1 MRMRTTCIGLGRGR
15 LALLMILAVLGML
28 QQACTLAAP
37 PFRDSGRVSIEGS
50 ADIKGDDKDVA
61 AILAA
66 FNHAEDALHLKNVD
80 GVMALYSEQYRHHG
94 LSKTDL
100 RAIWEEMLAHYD
112 GLASTHVFSRISVEA
127 SRKVPTARVSCTG
140 SLWGT
145 SKATKER
152 EAIDSWFFEIHHLVY
167 EDGEWRILG
176 HEGGDTTTVTF
187 GKSPHPF
194 F

>member
-1 MRMRTTCIGLGRGR
+1 MTHIRRKRCR
-15 LALLMILAVLGML
+15 LALLVSVAVLGPL
-28 QQACTLAAP
+28 HQACMVPAP
-37 PFRDSGRVSIEGS
+37 PFRDSGRVSIERG
-50 ADIKGDDKDVA
+50 ADINGDDRDVA

-66 FNHAEDALHLKNVD
+66 FNHAEDALHQNNVD

-94 LSKTDL
+94 LSKADL
-100 RAIWEEMLAHYD
+100 RTIWEDMLAHYD
-112 GLASTHVFSRISVEA
+112 GLASTHVFSRVSVVA
-127 SRKVPTARVSCTG
+127 SGKVPTARIGCTG

-152 EAIDSWFFEIHHLVY
+152 EVIDSWFFEIHPVVFEH
-167 EDGEWRILG
+167 GEWRILG
-176 HEGGDTTTVTF
+176 HDGGDIPTVLF

>member
-1 MRMRTTCIGLGRGR
+1 MASLRQTRSRLGLLVL
-15 LALLMILAVLGML
+15 LATLGML
-28 QQACTLAAP
+28 SQGCMVAAP
-37 PFRDSGRVSIEGS
+37 PFRDAGRVSIES
-50 ADIKGDDKDVA
+50 AAEIKGDDRDVA

-66 FNHAEDALHLKNVD
+66 FNHAEESLHQNNVE

-94 LSKTDL
+94 LSKRDL
-100 RAIWEEMLAHYD
+100 RTIWEEMLAQYD
-112 GLASTHVFSRISVEA
+112 GLASTHVFSRVSVVASGEA
-127 SRKVPTARVSCTG
+127 PTARVWCTG

-152 EAIDSWFFEIHHLVY
+152 EVIDSWFFEIHHLVN
-167 EDGEWRILG
+167 EDGGWRILG
-176 HEGGDTTTVTF
+176 HAGGDTTTVAF

>member
-1 MRMRTTCIGLGRGR
+1 MTQIWRGGCR
-15 LALLMILAVLGML
+15 LTLLTSLTVLGVL
-28 QQACTLAAP
+28 PQGCFVAAP
-37 PFRDSGRVSIEGS
+37 PFRDTGRVSIQGG
-50 ADIKGDDKDVA
+50 ADIKGDDRDVA

-66 FNHAEDALHLKNVD
+66 FNHAEEALHRNNID
-80 GVMALYSEQYRHHG
+80 GVMALYSAQYQHHG

-100 RAIWEEMLAHYD
+100 RTIWEEMLAQYD
-112 GLASTHVFSRISVEA
+112 GLASTHVFSRVSVET
-127 SRKVPTARVSCTG
+127 SGTVPTARVWCTG

-152 EAIDSWFFEIHHLVY
+152 DVIDSWFYEVHHLAY
-167 EDGEWRILG
+167 ENGEWRIVG
-176 HEGGDTTTVTF
+176 HAGGETPTVAF

>member
-1 MRMRTTCIGLGRGR
+1 MERW
-15 LALLMILAVLGML
+15 AEV
-28 QQACTLAAP
+28 
-37 PFRDSGRVSIEGS
+37 
-50 ADIKGDDKDVA
+50 KGDDRDVA

-66 FNHAEDALHLKNVD
+66 FNRAEEALHRKNVD
-80 GVMALYSEQYRHHG
+80 GVIALYSAQYQHHG

-100 RAIWEEMLAHYD
+100 RTIWEEMLMQYD
-112 GLASTHVFSRISVEA
+112 GLASTHVFSRVNVESSGNIRMA
-127 SRKVPTARVSCTG
+127 QVWCTG

-152 EAIDSWFFEIHHLVY
+152 EVIDTWFYEIHYLVY
-167 EDGEWRILG
+167 EEGDWRILG
-176 HEGGDTTTVTF
+176 HAGGETRTVTF

>member
-1 MRMRTTCIGLGRGR
+1 M
-15 LALLMILAVLGML
+15 
-28 QQACTLAAP
+28 
-37 PFRDSGRVSIEGS
+37 SIERG
-50 ADIKGDDKDVA
+50 AEIIGDDRDVA

-66 FNHAEDALHLKNVD
+66 FNHAEEALHHSDVD

-100 RAIWEEMLAHYD
+100 RNIWEEMLANYD
-112 GLASTHVFSRISVEA
+112 GLASTHVFSRVSIVA
-127 SRKVPTARVSCTG
+127 SGKVPTAQVWCTG

-152 EAIDSWFFEIHHLVY
+152 EVVDSWFFEIHQLVY
-167 EDGEWRILG
+167 EDGEWRIIG
-176 HEGGDTTTVTF
+176 HAGGDAPIVSF